1 MKSLQACSAEATHPD
16 WTETIKRLFRRYLKY
31 RIERR
36 ARRRVS
42 AENNILA
49 LYQGR
54 SWCDAT
60 ERELINDIT
69 NSHDSRL

>member
-1 MKSLQACSAEATHPD
+1 MKALQACSAEATQPD

-31 RIERR
+31 RQERR
-36 ARRRVS
+36 ARRRAR

-54 SWCDAT
+54 RWCDAT

-69 NSHDSRL
+69 SGHDSHL